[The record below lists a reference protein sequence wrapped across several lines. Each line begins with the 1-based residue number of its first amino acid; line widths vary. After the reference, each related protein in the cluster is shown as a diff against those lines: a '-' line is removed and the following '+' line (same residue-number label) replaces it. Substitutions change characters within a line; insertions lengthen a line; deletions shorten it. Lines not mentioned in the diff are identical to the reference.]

1 MSEKLH
7 HSNHEI
13 DLPKHEEGH
22 HHKKVEKHLEHEAKK
37 AKHEHKD
44 SIDKILDTIE
54 QEAKSGEAIQK
65 HHLDEKK
72 QTSGPIG
79 FGAELRKRSIDDNL
93 KKIQRELPGPQKAF
107 SKFVH
112 QPAVNTVSEISAK
125 TVARPSG
132 LLFAGLLSV
141 VTSLGLLIACR
152 YYGYRYN
159 FLIGLVALGVGFG
172 LGLVL
177 ELIFSLF
184 RRSQSTR

>member
-7 HSNHEI
+7 HSSPEF
-13 DLPKHEEGH
+13 DLPKAEKD
-22 HHKKVEKHLEHEAKK
+22 HKNIEKHLEKEAHK

-44 SIDKILDTIE
+44 SIDKILNTIE
-54 QEAKSGEAIQK
+54 KEAKTSETIQK
-65 HHLDEKK
+65 HHLDGHKH
-72 QTSGPIG
+72 TSGPVG

-107 SKFVH
+107 SRFVH
-112 QPAVNTVSEISAK
+112 QPVINAVSEVSAK
-125 TVARPSG
+125 TIARPSG

-172 LGLVL
+172 LGLIL
-177 ELIFSLF
+177 DLLFSLF
-184 RRSQSTR
+184 RRAKPTR

>member
-7 HSNHEI
+7 HSGHEI
-13 DLPKHEEGH
+13 DLPKAEHGLQKNIEQ
-22 HHKKVEKHLEHEAKK
+22 HLEKEAHK

-44 SIDKILDTIE
+44 SIDKILHTIE
-54 QEAKSGEAIQK
+54 KEAITSETINK
-65 HHLDEKK
+65 HHLDGNKH
-72 QTSGPIG
+72 TSGPVG

-93 KKIQRELPGPQKAF
+93 KKIQRELPGPQKTF
-107 SKFVH
+107 SKLIH
-112 QPAVNTVSEISAK
+112 QPVINAVSEVSSK

-132 LLFAGLLSV
+132 LLFAGLLSM

-172 LGLVL
+172 LGLIL

-184 RRSQSTR
+184 RRTKTS

>member
-7 HSNHEI
+7 HSSHEI
-13 DLPKHEEGH
+13 DLPKPEAGH
-22 HHKKVEKHLEHEAKK
+22 QKNLEKHLEKEAHK

-44 SIDKILDTIE
+44 SIDKILNTIE
-54 QEAKSGEAIQK
+54 KEAKSSETIHK
-65 HHLDEKK
+65 HHLDGHKH
-72 QTSGPIG
+72 TSGPVG
-79 FGAELRKRSIDDNL
+79 FGAELRKRSVDDNL
-93 KKIQRELPGPQKAF
+93 KKIQRELPRPQKTF

-112 QPAVNTVSEISAK
+112 KPVINAISEVSGK
-125 TVARPSG
+125 TIARPSG

-141 VTSLGLLIACR
+141 VTSFGLLIACR

-184 RRSQSTR
+184 RRAKPTR